1 VTSKHFQHAVTQIN
15 NETIRDDDNTKT
27 NGELKPSLKHLEQ
40 QTKLY
45 SLSLSAPSIA
55 DTIKARQMN
64 IEQRF
69 TRIIEFK
76 RATPKLHSPRF
87 HQNRQNQMKR
97 HVTD

>member
-15 NETIRDDDNTKT
+15 NETIREDNKIMA
-27 NGELKPSLKHLEQ
+27 NGEFKPSLKNLEQ
-40 QTKLY
+40 QIQLC

-55 DTIKARQMN
+55 DIIKARQMN

-87 HQNRQNQMKR
+87 HQNQKER

>member
-1 VTSKHFQHAVTQIN
+1 MA
-15 NETIRDDDNTKT
+15 
-27 NGELKPSLKHLEQ
+27 NGEFKPSLKHLEQ
-40 QTKLY
+40 QIQLC

-55 DTIKARQMN
+55 DIIKARQTN

-87 HQNRQNQMKR
+87 HHNRQNQKKH